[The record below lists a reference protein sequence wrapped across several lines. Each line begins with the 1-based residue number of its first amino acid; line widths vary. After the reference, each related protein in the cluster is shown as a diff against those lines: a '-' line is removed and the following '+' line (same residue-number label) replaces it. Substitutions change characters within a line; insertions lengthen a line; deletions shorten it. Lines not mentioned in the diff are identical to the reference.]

1 MIREIAISIIAAVT
15 GFMLKYV
22 FDGARRHLARINEE
36 RPKQASKRHHII
48 VSIIRYTVMAVL
60 MTLLF
65 LFVDEG
71 KVFLLLFLAL
81 VVLLV
86 LFISR
91 DVLMFML
98 LAAADSA
105 DRERLLDEK
114 LRILEWMENCQIT
127 KEGMTKYVA
136 RLKEIDEELDNMKRL
151 FR

>member
-1 MIREIAISIIAAVT
+1 
-15 GFMLKYV
+15 
-22 FDGARRHLARINEE
+22 
-36 RPKQASKRHHII
+36 
-48 VSIIRYTVMAVL
+48 MAVL